1 MHKDSANGHSTPD
14 TKNGLQGVI
23 IPADRENTPQEQ
35 PVPPTS
41 DLLEAIKRDA
51 EQAQQTRGRT
61 PRELAARARE
71 IWLSGKEITLPTW
84 FYFDGIPDVL
94 AGTINQFQGQAG
106 SHKSRLAE
114 TLVACALGDPARD
127 YCGYTRAEDTQFH
140 VLYFDTERSAE
151 RAVPRIYKRI
161 FEGSGYQGSAE
172 SFPLE
177 IVPLSE
183 QGRADRLGEI
193 ERHIQET
200 RESLPPET
208 ALLIFVDVVTDILSD
223 GLTDPKETA
232 LYYDLLLRTVA
243 QMNTAFVQIIHENP
257 NADRKARGHQ
267 GTEGANKSN
276 TQKRIKRDPETGSI
290 EIEQLKN
297 REAETGPNVFAE
309 YNPSTGLLNR
319 LSAEHREQKRETTTA
334 ERLQMVFSAK
344 FSDGVQECSLR
355 EVVKKM
361 EDVFQSG
368 TDRTHR
374 ATLKST
380 TGPEHLYS
388 DRAGVKFWL
397 REEERSGRG
406 TPIFFVRIDAEAA
419 EILRPELPF

>member
-1 MHKDSANGHSTPD
+1 MHKDSANGHSTPNP
-14 TKNGLQGVI
+14 KNDLQGAI
-23 IPADRENTPQEQ
+23 IPAARVNAPQEP
-35 PVPPTS
+35 PVPPLA
-41 DLLEAIKRDA
+41 DPFPFEGEDVK
-51 EQAQQTRGRT
+51 QAQQTRGRT

-71 IWLSGKEITLPTW
+71 IWLSGEEIPLPTW
-84 FYFDGIPDVL
+84 LYFDGIPDIL
-94 AGTINQFQGQAG
+94 ANTINQFQGQPG
-106 SHKSRLAE
+106 SNKSRFAE
-114 TLVACALGDPARD
+114 TLVACALGDPSRD
-127 YCGYTRAEDTQFH
+127 YCGYTRAENIQFH

-151 RAVPRIYKRI
+151 QAVPRIYKRI
-161 FEGSGYQGSAE
+161 FKGSGYQGKKE
-172 SFPLE
+172 LFPLE
-177 IVPLSE
+177 IVPLTE
-183 QGRADRLGEI
+183 QSRTERLGEI

-200 RESLPPET
+200 RESLLPET
-208 ALLIFVDVVTDILSD
+208 ALLIVVDVVTDILVD
-223 GLTDPKETA
+223 GITDPKETA

-243 QMNTAFVQIIHENP
+243 QTNTAFVQIIHENQ

-276 TQKRIKRDPETGSI
+276 TQKRIKKDPQTGCI

-344 FSDGVQECSLR
+344 FSDGVQERKLG
-355 EVVKKM
+355 EVVEKM
-361 EDVFQSG
+361 EEVFKGG
-368 TDRTHR
+368 TYRTHR

-397 REEERSGRG
+397 REEKRSGKG
-406 TPIFFVRIDAEAA
+406 SPVYLVREQATATAISALEM
-419 EILRPELPF
+419 PF